1 MSMTPINPLGAE
13 FSYVQVANDLDRR
26 ITVGEFTC
34 RLPAE
39 RALAEEYE
47 VAYATVRQAIGVLRE
62 RGLVRTKLGRGS
74 YVAAVMP

>member
-1 MSMTPINPLGAE
+1 MSMTPIDPLGPE
-13 FSYVQVANDLDRR
+13 FSYVQLAGDLARR
-26 ITVGEFTC
+26 IVIGEFTC

-62 RGLVRTKLGRGS
+62 RGLVSTRLGRGT
-74 YVAAVMP
+74 YLAAVTA